1 MPGGKFLLVM
11 GTRPEVIKLAPVYFA
26 LKEEGAEVEITTTNQ
41 QPDLVQQAFEV
52 FGLEPFYSM
61 IPAEETVLP
70 KQMAHMMN
78 HLPNVYAD
86 YAPDFV
92 IVQGDTTTALAGALA
107 AFYEGIK
114 VAHVEAGLL
123 TGDLNSP
130 FPEEGH
136 RRMISQIAT
145 LNFAPTPTAKANL
158 QELGASG
165 YHVVGNTVVDALEL
179 IEKKHPGINGQYVL
193 ITLHRRESFGA
204 QLRGMLEAIKELA
217 EKYLYVKFVL
227 SVHPNPNVRDTI
239 HSVLGAG
246 PVQLLDPP
254 PDYDRWVN
262 LMRGAYFIMTDSGG
276 IQEEAPSFGVPVLVL
291 RDKTERPEAVY
302 RGHSQ
307 LVGTDTEQIF
317 KAVSWL
323 LDNESTRNKMVAKSN
338 PYGDGQAG
346 RRIAE
351 ILMEAVGERK
361 RILQAV

>member
-1 MPGGKFLLVM
+1 MIRFPS
-11 GTRPEVIKLAPVYFA
+11 VY
-26 LKEEGAEVEITTTNQ
+26 EHC
-41 QPDLVQQAFEV
+41 DL
-52 FGLEPFYSM
+52 
-61 IPAEETVLP
+61 
-70 KQMAHMMN
+70 
-78 HLPNVYAD
+78 
-86 YAPDFV
+86 DFV
-92 IVQGDTTTALAGALA
+92 IVQGDTTSALAGALSA
-107 AFYEGIK
+107 IYEGIK
-114 VAHVEAGLL
+114 VAHVEAGLMS
-123 TGDLNSP
+123 GDLASP

-179 IEKKHPGINGQYVL
+179 VEKKDPGINGQYVL
-193 ITLHRRESFGA
+193 ITLHRRESFGE
-204 QLRGMLEAIKELA
+204 QLRGMLGAIKELS

-227 SVHPNPNVRDTI
+227 SVHPNPNVRDAI

-254 PDYDRWVN
+254 PSYDRWVN

-276 IQEEAPSFGVPVLVL
+276 IQEEAPSFDVPVLVL

-302 RGHSQ
+302 RGYSQ
-307 LVGTDTEQIF
+307 LVGTDADQVFE
-317 KAVSWL
+317 AASRL
-323 LDNESTRNKMVAKSN
+323 LDNERARNKMVAKSN

-346 RRIAE
+346 QRIAE

>member
-11 GTRPEVIKLAPVYFA
+11 GTRPEVIKLTPVYFA
-26 LKEEGAEVEITTTNQ
+26 LEGAGALVQIVFTNQ
-41 QPDLVQQAFEV
+41 QNDLALQAMKIFDLASNYFIQPSEH
-52 FGLEPFYSM
+52 YS
-61 IPAEETVLP
+61 PNLLLS
-70 KQMAHMMN
+70 
-78 HLPNVYAD
+78 HLVGHFPIKCLQNT
-86 YAPDFV
+86 DFIV
-92 IVQGDTTTALAGALA
+92 VQGDTTSALAGTLT
-107 AFYEGIK
+107 AFYAGIK
-114 VAHVEAGLL
+114 IAHVEAGLM
-123 TGDLNSP
+123 TGDLSGP

-165 YHVVGNTVVDALEL
+165 IHVTGNTVVDALEL
-179 IEKKHPGINGQYVL
+179 VEKKDPGINGQYVL

-204 QLRGMLEAIKELA
+204 QLRGMLGAIKELS

-227 SVHPNPNVRDTI
+227 SVHPNPNVREAI
-239 HSVLGAG
+239 HSVLGTG

-254 PDYDRWVN
+254 PDYGRWVN

-302 RGHSQ
+302 LGYSQ
-307 LVGTDTEQIF
+307 LVGTDANQIF

-323 LDNESTRNKMVAKSN
+323 LNNESARNKMVAKLN
-338 PYGDGQAG
+338 PFGDGRAG
-346 RRIAE
+346 QRIAE
-351 ILMEAVGERK
+351 ILMEAVGERI